1 MSRLPRRTFTIARAA
16 VCMACL
22 TRTLDA
28 QDAPFATSQVFSR
41 YAERVS
47 KVQVVETGSAARAT
61 IGSAFFVTDQGH
73 LVTNYHVV
81 AQLILAPER
90 YRAELVDGA
99 ATRPVAILAVD
110 VVHDLVV
117 LGSAV
122 RPRSHF
128 TIGPAAIVQGDRLY
142 ALGHPEDLGLSI
154 VEGTYNGLLP
164 HTLHPRIHFTGSLN
178 HGMSGGPTITESGQ
192 VIGVN
197 VATAGNQL
205 SFLIPVQR
213 AAQLLDK
220 ALASGNA
227 QPPTLEEIGRQ
238 LRQYQDEYLTDMFA
252 DGSVTRTV
260 ELGPY
265 RLVTQPAP
273 YFRCWADAT
282 RSADLPYEKVE
293 HRCATDDFLF
303 IAGEQS
309 TGMVSVDHELIA
321 TRTLNASRFF
331 SLYSN
336 IFGADNTPYG
346 DEEHVT
352 SWRCGTRNV
361 RNARAA
367 MRSVLCLRRYRK
379 LGELYDGVLKVAVLG
394 KRNTGVVSTL
404 TLSGVT
410 FENIDR
416 LARRY
421 LEHISWK

>member
-1 MSRLPRRTFTIARAA
+1 M
-16 VCMACL
+16 
-22 TRTLDA
+22 
-28 QDAPFATSQVFSR
+28 
-41 YAERVS
+41 
-47 KVQVVETGSAARAT
+47 
-61 IGSAFFVTDQGH
+61 
-73 LVTNYHVV
+73 
-81 AQLILAPER
+81 
-90 YRAELVDGA
+90 
-99 ATRPVAILAVD
+99 D

-117 LGSAV
+117 LGSAM

-128 TIGPAAIVQGDRLY
+128 TIGPAAVSQGDRLY

-205 SFLIPVQR
+205 SFLVPVQR
-213 AAQLLDK
+213 AAELLDK
-220 ALASGNA
+220 ALAQGSS
-227 QPPTLEEIGRQ
+227 QPPTVEEIGRQ
-238 LRQYQDEYLTDMFA
+238 LRSYQDEYLKDMFA
-252 DGSVTRTV
+252 GQTKTV

-265 RLVTQPAP
+265 RIVTEPAP
-273 YFRCWADAT
+273 FFRCWGDAKRT
-282 RSADLPYEKVE
+282 ADLPYEKVE

-303 IAGEQS
+303 IAGEQTS
-309 TGMVSVDHELIA
+309 GVVSVDHELIS
-321 TRTLNASRFF
+321 TSKLNAARFF
-331 SLYSN
+331 ALYTSL
-336 IFGADNTPYG
+336 FGADNTPYG

-361 RNARAA
+361 RNSNAA
-367 MRSVLCLRRYRK
+367 MRGTLCLRRYKK
-379 LGELYDGVLKVAVLG
+379 LGELYDGVLKLAVLG
-394 KRNTGVVSTL
+394 RRNTGLVSTL

-421 LEHISWK
+421 LEQVSWK

>member
-1 MSRLPRRTFTIARAA
+1 MPRSIRAA
-16 VCMACL
+16 THIASFAVVAACQ
-22 TRTLDA
+22 TRTIGA
-28 QDAPFATSQVFSR
+28 QESGPATQVFSR
-41 YAERVS
+41 FAERVS

-81 AQLILAPER
+81 SQLILAPER

-99 ATRPVAILAVD
+99 TTRPVAILAMD

-117 LGSAV
+117 LGSAA

-128 TIGPAAIVQGDRLY
+128 TIGPTAVSQGDRLY

-178 HGMSGGPTITESGQ
+178 HGMSGGPTITETGQ

-220 ALASGNA
+220 ALAVGNS
-227 QPPTLEEIGRQ
+227 QPPTLDEIGRQ
-238 LRQYQDEYLTDMFA
+238 LRAYQDEYLKDMFVQA
-252 DGSVTRTV
+252 TKTV
-260 ELGPY
+260 ALGPY
-265 RLVTQPAP
+265 RLVTEPAP
-273 YFRCWADAT
+273 FFRCWADAT
-282 RSADLPYEKVE
+282 RNADLPYEKVE

-309 TGMVSVDHELIA
+309 SGMVSVEHELIS
-321 TRTLNASRFF
+321 TRTLNAPRFF
-331 SLYSN
+331 SLYTSV
-336 IFGADNTPYG
+336 FGSDNTPYG

-361 RNARAA
+361 RNTSAA
-367 MRSVLCLRRYRK
+367 MRGVLCLRRYRK

-394 KRNTGVVSTL
+394 RRNTGLVSTL

-410 FENIDR
+410 FDNIDK
-416 LARRY
+416 LSRRY